1 MQRAGKRPLSGHD
14 FNGLTQ
20 CSPPGRVAG
29 SMKSL
34 ARSAPIALVD
44 RECAKNGKREQH
56 TTQDQA
62 F

>member
-34 ARSAPIALVD
+34 ARSAPIALV
-44 RECAKNGKREQH
+44 EEVAGMENEN
-56 TTQDQA
+56 QDDVKI
-62 F
+62 